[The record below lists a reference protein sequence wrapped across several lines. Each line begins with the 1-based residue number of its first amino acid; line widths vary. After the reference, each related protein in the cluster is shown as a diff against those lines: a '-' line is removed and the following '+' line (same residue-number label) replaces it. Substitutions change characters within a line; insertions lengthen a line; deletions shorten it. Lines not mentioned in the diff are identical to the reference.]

1 VILRMTPVRRFSFFR
16 HLPLAAGLCLL
27 IAGLARGIAEEPPQW
42 KRFAV
47 STVHPL
53 ASQAAVSTFEKGGN
67 AVDAAIAAALT
78 LGVVDGHNSGIG
90 GGCFILIRASDERIT
105 CLDGRETAPIS
116 SHRDMFV
123 RDGAVDHQASVTG
136 PLAAG
141 VPGALKAYEAALL
154 HHGKMQLEQILRP
167 AADLA
172 ETGFPIDEVLAS
184 RIAAVRADLAR
195 FPASRAIFLAPDGTA
210 WPKGHVLRQRDLA
223 ETYRQIAEHG
233 CGWFYEGDFAIR
245 TERWM
250 RSNGGILTAKD
261 FASYRAVEREPLR
274 TEYRGHQ
281 IVGMPPPSSG
291 GVHVAQ
297 ILGLTEALPSGSGAA
312 RRMHWMAESMKLAF
326 ADRAHW
332 LGDPDFTG
340 VPKGLVAPSYLASLA
355 KKIDPQRVVEVER
368 HGLPPHWEGD
378 IFGKHTTH
386 LCTADS
392 EGNWVAL
399 TQTINTTFGSKVV
412 VPGTG
417 VILNNEMDDFSTQPG
432 VPNAFG
438 LVGTEANSIAP
449 RKRPLS
455 SMSPTLVLKDNQPV
469 LATGAAGGPTII
481 TQVALVISGVL
492 ELGLD
497 PVKAL
502 EQPRFHHQWR
512 PDRLKIEAS
521 VDPESIKALQAMGHT
536 VAKTGRFGA
545 CQIILKHASS
555 GELWPAHDPRVPG
568 ASMGR

>member
-1 VILRMTPVRRFSFFR
+1 MTPVRRFSFFR
-16 HLPLAAGLCLL
+16 HLPVAAGLCLL

-90 GGCFILIRASDERIT
+90 GGCFILIRASDGRIT

-141 VPGALKAYEAALL
+141 VPGALKAYEAALSR
-154 HHGKMQLEQILRP
+154 HGKMRLEQILRP

-195 FPASRAIFLAPDGTA
+195 FPASRAIFLAPDGTG

-297 ILGLTEALPSGSGAA
+297 ILGLTEALPSGSGTA

-340 VPKGLVAPSYLASLA
+340 VPKGLVAPAYLASLA
-355 KKIDPQRVVEVER
+355 KRIDPQRVVEVER

-417 VILNNEMDDFSTQPG
+417 VMLNNEMDDFSTQPG

-521 VDPESIKALQAMGHT
+521 VDPESIKALEGMGHP

-545 CQIILKHASS
+545 CQIILKHRAS
-555 GELWPAHDPRVPG
+555 GDLWPAHDPRVPG

>member
-1 VILRMTPVRRFSFFR
+1 MTPVRLFSFFR
-16 HLPLAAGLCLL
+16 HLPVAAGLCLL

-90 GGCFILIRASDERIT
+90 GGCFILIRASDGRIT

-141 VPGALKAYEAALL
+141 VPGALRAYEAALSR
-154 HHGKMQLEQILRP
+154 HGKMRLEQILRP

-172 ETGFPIDEVLAS
+172 ENGFPIDEVLAS

-261 FASYRAVEREPLR
+261 FASYRTVEREPLR

-340 VPKGLVAPSYLASLA
+340 VPKGLVAPAYLASLA
-355 KKIDPQRVVEVER
+355 KRIDPQRVVEVER

-417 VILNNEMDDFSTQPG
+417 VMLNNEMDDFSTQPG

-521 VDPESIKALQAMGHT
+521 VDSESIKALEGMGHP

-545 CQIILKHASS
+545 CQIILKHRSS
-555 GELWPAHDPRVPG
+555 GDLWPAHDPRVPG

>member
-1 VILRMTPVRRFSFFR
+1 MTPVRLFSFFR
-16 HLPLAAGLCLL
+16 HLPVAAGLCLL

-90 GGCFILIRASDERIT
+90 GGCFILIRASDGRIT

-141 VPGALKAYEAALL
+141 VPGALRAYEAALSR
-154 HHGKMQLEQILRP
+154 HGKMRLEQILRP

-172 ETGFPIDEVLAS
+172 ENGFPIDEVLAS

-297 ILGLTEALPSGSGAA
+297 ILGLTEAIPSGSGAA
-312 RRMHWMAESMKLAF
+312 LRMHWMAESMKLAF

-340 VPKGLVAPSYLASLA
+340 VPKGLVAPAYLASLA
-355 KKIDPQRVVEVER
+355 KRIDPQRVVEVER

-417 VILNNEMDDFSTQPG
+417 VMLNNEMDDFSTQPG

-521 VDPESIKALQAMGHT
+521 VDSESIKALEGMGHP

-545 CQIILKHASS
+545 CQIILKHRSS
-555 GELWPAHDPRVPG
+555 GDLWPAHDPRVPG

>member
-1 VILRMTPVRRFSFFR
+1 MTPVPLFSFFR
-16 HLPLAAGLCLL
+16 HLPVAAGLCLL

-90 GGCFILIRASDERIT
+90 GGCFILIRASDGRIT

-141 VPGALKAYEAALL
+141 VPGALRAYEAALSR
-154 HHGKMQLEQILRP
+154 HGKMRLEQILRP

-172 ETGFPIDEVLAS
+172 ENGFPIDEVLAS

-340 VPKGLVAPSYLASLA
+340 VPKGLVAPAYLASLA
-355 KKIDPQRVVEVER
+355 KRIDPQRVVEVER

-417 VILNNEMDDFSTQPG
+417 VMLNNEMDDFSTQPG

-521 VDPESIKALQAMGHT
+521 VDSESIKALEGMGHP

-545 CQIILKHASS
+545 CQIILKHRSS
-555 GELWPAHDPRVPG
+555 GDLWPAHDPRVPG

>member
-1 VILRMTPVRRFSFFR
+1 MTPVPLFSFFR
-16 HLPLAAGLCLL
+16 HLPVAAGLCLL

-90 GGCFILIRASDERIT
+90 GGCFILIRASDGRIT

-141 VPGALKAYEAALL
+141 VPGALRAYEAALSR
-154 HHGKMQLEQILRP
+154 HGKMRLEQILRP

-172 ETGFPIDEVLAS
+172 ENGFPIDEVLAS

-297 ILGLTEALPSGSGAA
+297 ILGLTEALPSGSGAV

-340 VPKGLVAPSYLASLA
+340 VPKGLVAPAYLASLA
-355 KKIDPQRVVEVER
+355 KRIDPQRVVEVER

-417 VILNNEMDDFSTQPG
+417 VMLNNEMDDFSTQPG

-521 VDPESIKALQAMGHT
+521 VDSESIKALEGMGHP

-545 CQIILKHASS
+545 CQIILKHRSS
-555 GELWPAHDPRVPG
+555 GDLWPAHDPRVPG